1 MFRKH
6 FNSKKIDIENV
17 NGVLSLTN
25 KILKIAYI
33 LIVIIAIYA
42 ITLIGKEWNVLQFF
56 LTVIRILAPLFVG
69 IVIAWLFNP
78 FVTWLQKRGVRRGIG
93 TAVTYFLIFSILYVM
108 MQAIIPM
115 LIYQINDF
123 VKTLPDI
130 FNTVKIWIEDLF
142 ARAGNLINMDT
153 KGVQQDIFREIETFG
168 TGLTKGLPQMTINF
182 VTSVFSGAGVI
193 VIGLII
199 GFYFLLTFDNASDS
213 IFELVPKKYRKETK
227 DLFHAVDT
235 SLQRYVR
242 GALIDC
248 TAVFVVTS
256 IGLWIVGLQ
265 SPLLFG
271 LFCGITNIIPYAGPY
286 IGGFP
291 AVIVG
296 FAEDPM
302 IGLFTLL
309 VIVVIQFV
317 EGNFF
322 QPLIM
327 SKTTKLHPVTIM
339 VGLLVFGHFW
349 GILGMVVSTPIIT
362 SLKSIFMYFDE
373 KYDILEAS
381 ESEE

>member
-1 MFRKH
+1 M
-6 FNSKKIDIENV
+6 
-17 NGVLSLTN
+17 
-25 KILKIAYI
+25 
-33 LIVIIAIYA
+33 
-42 ITLIGKEWNVLQFF
+42 
-56 LTVIRILAPLFVG
+56 
-69 IVIAWLFNP
+69 
-78 FVTWLQKRGVRRGIG
+78 
-93 TAVTYFLIFSILYVM
+93 
-108 MQAIIPM
+108 
-115 LIYQINDF
+115 
-123 VKTLPDI
+123 
-130 FNTVKIWIEDLF
+130 
-142 ARAGNLINMDT
+142 
-153 KGVQQDIFREIETFG
+153 
-168 TGLTKGLPQMTINF
+168 
-182 VTSVFSGAGVI
+182 
-193 VIGLII
+193 
-199 GFYFLLTFDNASDS
+199 
-213 IFELVPKKYRKETK
+213 
-227 DLFHAVDT
+227 
-235 SLQRYVR
+235 
-242 GALIDC
+242 IDC

-373 KYDILEAS
+373 KYDILETS

>member
-93 TAVTYFLIFSILYVM
+93 TVVTYFLIFSILYVM
-108 MQAIIPM
+108 MQAIIPL

-130 FNTVKIWIEDLF
+130 FNTVKVWIEDLF
-142 ARAGNLINMDT
+142 ARAGNLISMDT
-153 KGVQQDIFREIETFG
+153 KGIQQDIFREIEDFG
-168 TGLTKGLPQMTINF
+168 TGLAKGLPQMTISF
-182 VTSVFSGAGVI
+182 LTSVFSGAGVI

-309 VIVVIQFV
+309 VIVIIQFV

-373 KYDILEAS
+373 KYDILETS

>member
-93 TAVTYFLIFSILYVM
+93 TVVTYFLIFSILYVM
-108 MQAIIPM
+108 MQAIIPL

-130 FNTVKIWIEDLF
+130 FNTVKVWIEDLF
-142 ARAGNLINMDT
+142 ARAGNLISMDT
-153 KGVQQDIFREIETFG
+153 KGIQQDIFREIETFG

-309 VIVVIQFV
+309 VIVIIQFV

-362 SLKSIFMYFDE
+362 SLKSIFMFFDE
-373 KYDILEAS
+373 KYDILETS
-381 ESEE
+381 ES

>member
-1 MFRKH
+1 
-6 FNSKKIDIENV
+6 
-17 NGVLSLTN
+17 
-25 KILKIAYI
+25 
-33 LIVIIAIYA
+33 
-42 ITLIGKEWNVLQFF
+42 
-56 LTVIRILAPLFVG
+56 
-69 IVIAWLFNP
+69 
-78 FVTWLQKRGVRRGIG
+78 
-93 TAVTYFLIFSILYVM
+93 M

-153 KGVQQDIFREIETFG
+153 KGVQQDIFREIEDFG
-168 TGLTKGLPQMTINF
+168 TGLAKGLPQMTINF
-182 VTSVFSGAGVI
+182 LTSAFSGAGVI

-373 KYDILEAS
+373 KYDILETS

>member
-1 MFRKH
+1 
-6 FNSKKIDIENV
+6 
-17 NGVLSLTN
+17 
-25 KILKIAYI
+25 
-33 LIVIIAIYA
+33 
-42 ITLIGKEWNVLQFF
+42 
-56 LTVIRILAPLFVG
+56 
-69 IVIAWLFNP
+69 
-78 FVTWLQKRGVRRGIG
+78 
-93 TAVTYFLIFSILYVM
+93 M

-142 ARAGNLINMDT
+142 ARAGNLISMDT
-153 KGVQQDIFREIETFG
+153 KGVQQDIFREIENFG
-168 TGLTKGLPQMTINF
+168 TGLAKGLPQMTISF
-182 VTSVFSGAGVI
+182 LTSVFSGAGVI

-373 KYDILEAS
+373 KYDILETS